1 MGNNIDFFIK
11 QTSFFSLAYIVIDKK
26 LSYVFSHN
34 SAQLNVGDI
43 YLATITSKQAN
54 IGVFFVKINNH
65 TNTMLE
71 INDHNKHL
79 PLGAKILV
87 QIKKE
92 AMGEKLA
99 VVSQDIVMLG
109 LLANYKPTLLKNN
122 FHKNIDEEQKNQIN
136 EIVKNGVIVKTSY
149 NYNLFSQLLLEV
161 ETLKNLYN
169 DILKQK
175 EVGLLYKYSFLSG
188 ILFKNP
194 QLIPSNIFYT
204 NANTLQSINDLKENY
219 NFLKFTVKYLMHK
232 EVEFLNEELATYL
245 HTNFIVNDNINLHFT
260 ISNHFN
266 YIDVNYSGGDN
277 LANKKEEAIKKAN
290 ISALPDIV
298 NHILLRNLS
307 GQILVDL
314 LKLSNKSY
322 KNHILEAIKKLF
334 KNDALK
340 THILGFSNL
349 GILEISRQK
358 QGEALDFILND
369 DKFICF
375 NLINLIYLKLQQNKS
390 EITLQCNQIFYNTFI
405 ILAKGEIEEIK
416 EKYKLLVSFDINEAY
431 TNPNIK

>member
-1 MGNNIDFFIK
+1 MENNIDFFIK
-11 QTSFFSLAYIVIDKK
+11 QTSFFSLAYVVIDKK
-26 LSYVFSHN
+26 LSYVFNHN

-43 YLATITSKQAN
+43 YLASILNKQSN
-54 IGVFFVKINNH
+54 IGVYFVKINNN
-65 TNTMLE
+65 TNAMLE
-71 INDHNKHL
+71 INEHNKTL
-79 PLGAKILV
+79 NLGAKVLV

-99 VVSQDIVMLG
+99 VVSQDIVLLG

-149 NYNLFSQLLLEV
+149 NYNLFSQLLLEL

-175 EVGLLYKYSFLSG
+175 EVGLVYKYSFLSG

-204 NANTLQSINDLKENY
+204 NANTLESINNLKQSY
-219 NFLKFTVKYLMHK
+219 GFLKINVKYLMHK

-245 HTNFIVNDNINLHFT
+245 HTHFIVNDNINLHFT
-260 ISNHFN
+260 ISEHFN
-266 YIDVNYSGGDN
+266 YIDVNYTGGDN
-277 LANKKEEAIKKAN
+277 LFNKKEEAIKKAN
-290 ISALPDIV
+290 LSALADIV

-314 LKLSNKSY
+314 LKLSNKSFR
-322 KNHILEAIKKLF
+322 NHILESIKRLF

-358 QGEALDFILND
+358 QGEALDFVLND

-375 NLINLIYLKLQQNKS
+375 NIVNLIYLKLQQNKS
-390 EITLQCNQIFYNTFI
+390 EITLQCNQIFYNTFVN
-405 ILAKGEIEEIK
+405 LTKNEIEEIK
-416 EKYKLLVSFDINEAY
+416 EKYKLVVNFDINEIY
-431 TNPNIK
+431 KNPTLK